1 LSVDKDLD
9 IIPSLP
15 LDHKHFEV

>member
-1 LSVDKDLD
+1 LSVDKDFD
-9 IIPSLP
+9 IPSLP